1 MKQILGIL
9 LFTLSLV
16 SISAAD
22 GLSGAERSS
31 FVKAGYESC
40 MKSQTADPVNASL
53 PVGKIGQYCKC
64 FANRLADSTPPNDLK
79 DLNSQTVQDPAS
91 IIIKI
96 KPLVKAIGEYCA
108 ADTLTLIA

>member
-53 PVGKIGQYCKC
+53 PVGKDRPVLQVLCQPIGRQY
-64 FANRLADSTPPNDLK
+64 
-79 DLNSQTVQDPAS
+79 
-91 IIIKI
+91 
-96 KPLVKAIGEYCA
+96 A
-108 ADTLTLIA
+108 AQ